1 MKFEESI
8 KLFLLMNVE
17 IYQQLHLK
25 IRLRSNIIFRF
36 DLVLFRDRIRIRFM
50 DCYPSTLLH
59 AERNESLH
67 KKTIKMLGRKQRRRS
82 ASR

>member
-1 MKFEESI
+1 MCHAHEHLGSQNLVVKFEESI

-25 IRLRSNIIFRF
+25 IRVLSKIIFRF
-36 DLVLFRDRIRIRFM
+36 DLVLFHDRLRIRFM

-59 AERNESLH
+59 AE
-67 KKTIKMLGRKQRRRS
+67 
-82 ASR
+82 